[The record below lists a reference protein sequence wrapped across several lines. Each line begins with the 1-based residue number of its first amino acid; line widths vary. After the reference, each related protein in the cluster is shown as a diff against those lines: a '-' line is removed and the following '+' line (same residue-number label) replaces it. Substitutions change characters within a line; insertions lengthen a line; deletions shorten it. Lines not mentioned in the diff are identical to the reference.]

1 MASKN
6 IKLVTYAGS
15 TVTPQDDALI
25 HETAIPKSGIIYG
38 GKTTKKTNNTLHI
51 AAGHGIVCGRKFT
64 ISECD
69 VPVQL
74 TGGASHN
81 GRVYIHMDLSNST
94 NPIQILIETGTQLSS
109 EIQQKDVN
117 ILNGV
122 YEFNLATFM
131 VDATTIYNVVD
142 VFPVVSGKDMSE
154 LEKTFV
160 KKRDILKTME
170 EVNANKDADKVVGPE
185 VVKELSNDLGGLSF
199 GQDAD
204 GNWGYKIGGADPVT
218 PFKTE
223 PFVYD
228 FSDGAFNLS
237 DSSKPYYVK
246 DYKKLTKQNF
256 HGSCSWS
263 CYAYFHH
270 TETGD
275 HEHRNSGGISFT
287 YSSDTGVLTVKRNQ
301 TNGFITLVC

>member
-142 VFPVVSGKDMSE
+142 VFPVISGKDMSE

-185 VVKELSNDLGGLSF
+185 VVKELSNDLGGCSLEQENGNF
-199 GQDAD
+199 YIVGAD
-204 GNWGYKIGGADPVT
+204 SVRKKLGSNGIAYLGEMPYTCAKDYGECTLLTFCRQKSATKNVTIKNLNGSYNIRQIISVNIGGVLCFLAIVDVT
-218 PFKTE
+218 NLN
-223 PFVYD
+223 
-228 FSDGAFNLS
+228 SGATIDT
-237 DSSKPYYVK
+237 DSS
-246 DYKKLTKQNF
+246 DN
-256 HGSCSWS
+256 
-263 CYAYFHH
+263 
-270 TETGD
+270 
-275 HEHRNSGGISFT
+275 
-287 YSSDTGVLTVKRNQ
+287 KRV
-301 TNGFITLVC
+301 FIIQ